1 MPRAWTRPGGT
12 GWLALAVLLAGA
24 VLAGCDPGVP
34 DRPPPLPAAPSPG
47 PADPM
52 PGLAERCGPRPPDAE
67 QPPEAW
73 AQFYVTPQQF
83 EVISARLFRVLCDQG
98 LWRKGAG
105 FGTNVD
111 PQGKRFVMIHPGHT
125 GLTAR
130 QILDRY
136 LGRGP

>member
-1 MPRAWTRPGGT
+1 MPRAWTRPRGT
-12 GWLALAVLLAGA
+12 AWLALALLAAA
-24 VLAGCDPGVP
+24 VLAGCDPGAP
-34 DRPPPLPAAPSPG
+34 ERPPVPSSPA

-52 PGLAERCGPRPPDAE
+52 AGLAARCGPRPPDAE
-67 QPPEAW
+67 QPPDAW
-73 AQFYVTPQQF
+73 AQFYVTAQQY
-83 EVISARLFRVLCDQG
+83 EVITSRLFRVLCDQG
-98 LWRKGAG
+98 LWRRGAG

-111 PQGKRFVMIHPGHT
+111 QDGKRFVMIHPGHT

>member
-1 MPRAWTRPGGT
+1 MPRARPGGT
-12 GWLALAVLLAGA
+12 AWLALALLAGA

-34 DRPPPLPAAPSPG
+34 DRPPTLPAAPA

-73 AQFYVTPQQF
+73 TRFYVTPQQF

-111 PQGKRFVMIHPGHT
+111 PKGKRFVMIHPGHT